1 MVKSIPNPPAYN
13 AATINYD
20 DVRSYLSNI
29 NSLTAVREYSR
40 KYLNKVF
47 DNTKP
52 TFNSAEVPVTDY
64 NGASKE
70 KTVIITFTEAIET
83 GNIRPHDFTI
93 RVTPFG
99 STSSINNVVGGQ
111 VSDDGKVILALQN
124 NIPDNRATI
133 TVEYTKFHSDPT
145 RQLGDFMCNK
155 VDSFSSQ
162 SVTNNLPD
170 VTSPVI
176 TSIATHSS
184 TSQIII
190 TFDENVEISTNYT
203 GTDYPFKLY
212 KNNSNSFS
220 RPDSFGYNNNQ
231 VTLSFTTTPI
241 GTTNQTLALSFDT
254 SNLSAGEN
262 YNIIDTSPQN
272 NTVSNFTKTTVTN
285 NLDSSVPTISSIV
298 TTASSEITITFDE
311 NVQAADINNAKTQF
325 TLHKNRGKSTAA
337 NENPTNIVIANNT
350 IILTVGHI
358 DTTNNILELS
368 YSRTSTV
375 GEYITDTSGN
385 LNKLA
390 DFTNVSIFNTRDST
404 RPNILSITTNSD
416 TEILITLA
424 ENVQAAD
431 INNAKTQFTLHKNRG
446 TTGAANENPSNI
458 VIANNTITLTVAS
471 IGTGNNVLE
480 LSYTQTTTVG
490 QYITD
495 TSGSLNKLADFTNQS
510 VANTRDSTRPQ
521 ILSATTTSDTT
532 IELTLSENITA
543 TDASSGLGQFTFY
556 RNKDRTITTTYSW
569 GTHVAQ
575 WPYKTDENPTDIVIN
590 NNTITLT
597 VTSIGAQNN
606 LLSIKYDHNSNNDF
620 KDINNNILQSR
631 NLLVITNNQDRF
643 AEVLPGE
650 YVYNLAVERNV
661 NWFKV
666 DPTIVTSYANI
677 TTGFEPRLSIGGTG
691 ASLDQTTLF
700 KSGSAT
706 EDIYVINS
714 WVRNTDDYH
723 ATNNP
728 LGTVRFSTRNEPY
741 FSVGGP
747 GGHKLLKSLG
757 NSNSAY
763 NISTR
768 EGDLG
773 GNGGMSGAAT
783 SMYERLKT
791 VGKLWAGTGSKSTV
805 ESQSN
810 VFVGYKHDP
819 LTDGR
824 FVLGSAVG
832 STSGLIVNP
841 TTDSFVKYRVTI
853 TEFRLFKGTAYDWE
867 AGLIGLYF
875 VANEAKVPNDSTW
888 WFDSYYSAID
898 INNHKSNF
906 TKTGFGN
913 TDVASGTR
921 DNVQEDW
928 VYINSNGYQ
937 IVLDLPTPDM
947 TRSTAFN
954 FWNNASRITGY
965 IYTTN
970 GSIKI
975 SKVEYKITGRTDASE
990 NTTDWVEISDSV
1002 LARTDIAR
1010 YEIDHAY

>member
-298 TTASSEITITFDE
+298 TTASSEITITFD
-311 NVQAADINNAKTQF
+311 
-325 TLHKNRGKSTAA
+325 
-337 NENPTNIVIANNT
+337 
-350 IILTVGHI
+350 
-358 DTTNNILELS
+358 
-368 YSRTSTV
+368 
-375 GEYITDTSGN
+375 
-385 LNKLA
+385 
-390 DFTNVSIFNTRDST
+390 
-404 RPNILSITTNSD
+404 
-416 TEILITLA
+416 